1 MKYDTLFIRLNIGVQ
16 KSNELKKYAKK
27 KIFKYCCLN
36 LNKVNMAINN
46 PGPFDLINVE
56 NKEDVG
62 KLIVIYREN
71 YNNSCKIKKTKDK

>member
-1 MKYDTLFIRLNIGVQ
+1 
-16 KSNELKKYAKK
+16 
-27 KIFKYCCLN
+27 
-36 LNKVNMAINN
+36 MAINN